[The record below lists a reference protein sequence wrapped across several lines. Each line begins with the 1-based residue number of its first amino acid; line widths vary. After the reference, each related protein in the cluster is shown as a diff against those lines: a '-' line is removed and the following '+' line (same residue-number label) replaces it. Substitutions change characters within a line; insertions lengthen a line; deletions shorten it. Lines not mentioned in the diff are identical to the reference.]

1 MRKKFLN
8 KPKWTPHGDAKK
20 FINKSSSGLIRE
32 GTAMGLDTIKV
43 YLRQGDFQ
51 GASATGEGLILSL
64 EECIEIYRAML
75 DGHFV
80 NHRGIRITW
89 HIPENRGDFAPSGKP
104 YKRWVPSRQ
113 EVLQRIKA
121 AEESLHMV
129 RCLLVQHATA
139 DLGPVQRHMPLG

>member
-8 KPKWTPHGDAKK
+8 KSKWTPHGDAKK

-32 GTAMGLDTIKV
+32 WTAMGLDTIKV
-43 YLRQGDFQ
+43 QLRQGDLK
-51 GASATGEGLILSL
+51 GARATGDGLILSL
-64 EECIEIYRAML
+64 EVCIETYTALL
-75 DGHFV
+75 DGYFV
-80 NHRGIRITW
+80 NHRGTRITW
-89 HIPENRGDFAPSGKP
+89 HIPENRGDCAPSGKP

-129 RCLLVQHATA
+129 RSLLVQHATA
-139 DLGPVQRHMPLG
+139 DLGPVQRHMP